1 MSKNTITLQQWVIGP
16 NLNLYMKILDVG
28 FITIQSAVTLKKIF
42 SKNNALEKRENI
54 SQQPKVVGLK

>member
-16 NLNLYMKILDVG
+16 NLNLHMKILDVG
-28 FITIQSAVTLKKIF
+28 CITIQSAVTLKKIF